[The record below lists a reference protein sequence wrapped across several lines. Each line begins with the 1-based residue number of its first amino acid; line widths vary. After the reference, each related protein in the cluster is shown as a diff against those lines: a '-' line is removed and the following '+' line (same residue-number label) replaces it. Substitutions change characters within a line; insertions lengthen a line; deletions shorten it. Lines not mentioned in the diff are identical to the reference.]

1 MQIFMSEKTK
11 VYAYIFSV
19 WKFAFCK
26 SVTRM
31 GVCYISTLSFTTGC
45 FGELFLLSIYFLTL
59 LFHLTGTLMIVFE
72 EDTLMIVMLTVAV
85 IISISVV
92 NFYVMYMPHFLKIG
106 LHPE

>member
-1 MQIFMSEKTK
+1 M
-11 VYAYIFSV
+11 
-19 WKFAFCK
+19 
-26 SVTRM
+26 
-31 GVCYISTLSFTTGC
+31 
-45 FGELFLLSIYFLTL
+45 